1 MPEDTPQKPQA
12 VTLPAA
18 GATVLIPLL
27 GIPLALH
34 ALTGAA
40 FGGLTLAAASLI
52 FGPSRKKIFDIPGLL
67 PPKRVEDAEDTEVIV
82 LH

>member
-12 VTLPAA
+12 ITLPAA
-18 GATVLIPLL
+18 SAVVLIPLV

-52 FGPSRKKIFDIPGLL
+52 FGPSKAKILDIPGLL
-67 PPKRVEDAEDTEVIV
+67 PAKSAEEPKSIA
-82 LH
+82 

>member
-18 GATVLIPLL
+18 SAVVLIPLL

-52 FGPSRKKIFDIPGLL
+52 FGPSRAKIFDIPGLL
-67 PPKRVEDAEDTEVIV
+67 PAKSAKNPEVIG
-82 LH
+82 